1 MRQVAGRVRIPFTQP
16 NNVSL
21 SLNTGVKRARKKR
34 IRS

>member
-1 MRQVAGRVRIPFTQP
+1 MKQAAGRVRIPFTQP

-21 SLNTGVKRARKKR
+21 SLNIGVKMAGKKR